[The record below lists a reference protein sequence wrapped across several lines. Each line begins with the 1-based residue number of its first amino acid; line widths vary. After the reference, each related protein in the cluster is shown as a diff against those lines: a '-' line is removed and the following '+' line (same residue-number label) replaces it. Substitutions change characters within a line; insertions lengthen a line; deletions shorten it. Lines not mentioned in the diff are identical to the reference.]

1 MCNFLSIAF
10 LLCYETHRQ
19 DGVGDTVRAVPYPL
33 SRGTLPN
40 CSFHLRACLTTRTSA
55 HSRDG
60 LKVMR
65 NCTAWGKTSVTD
77 GSQQISIPAA
87 LPFGGMTTLGH
98 WLQFAH
104 SDNLFDNSPLPSPIF
119 PFPVSLLHSHT
130 LFQDRSQTNLKLCLR
145 VCFWGDSN

>member
-1 MCNFLSIAF
+1 MMQWAFKVGTRGRLKKKQTNTITLLKKKKNTHTIISMCNFLSIAF

-77 GSQQISIPAA
+77 GSQ
-87 LPFGGMTTLGH
+87 
-98 WLQFAH
+98 
-104 SDNLFDNSPLPSPIF
+104 
-119 PFPVSLLHSHT
+119 
-130 LFQDRSQTNLKLCLR
+130 
-145 VCFWGDSN
+145 